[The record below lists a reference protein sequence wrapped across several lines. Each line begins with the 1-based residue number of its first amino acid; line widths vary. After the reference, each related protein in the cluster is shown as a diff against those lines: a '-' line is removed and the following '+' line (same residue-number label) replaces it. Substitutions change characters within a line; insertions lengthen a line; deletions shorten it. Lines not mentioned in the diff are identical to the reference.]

1 MPYVG
6 KVKLWKRGQMTLPVK
21 LRKKLGMD
29 GEAILSVYEMGRCI
43 VLTPDEPVLDRLS
56 EEVQDLMD
64 REGVTLE
71 DMLAALAEDRRGD
84 AEPPALAARRAIEA
98 DRYTEGEPDTAGE
111 DE

>member
-6 KVKLWKRGQMTLPVK
+6 KVKVWKRGQMTLPVK
-21 LRKKLGMD
+21 LRRKLGMED
-29 GEAILSVYEMGRCI
+29 GGMLSVYEMGRGVFI
-43 VLTPDEPVLDRLS
+43 VPDELVLDRLAREV
-56 EEVQDLMD
+56 EEIAD

-84 AEPPALAARRAIEA
+84 VEPPSVAARRAAAA
-98 DRYTEGEPDTAGE
+98 DAYTDG